1 LLPTNEPDPL
11 QRVLKVHEAMVSSK
25 DLFNAIPAETL
36 TDFAQFPSPAVFT
49 RAVRMAVR
57 WGLMERFAPA
67 AGNLTIS
74 NVPGPREPLYSA
86 GAKLLH
92 YFPVSTIVDGQG
104 LNITVQ
110 SYQDTLD
117 WGLVACREL
126 VPDVSDLMDD
136 IAHELDVLAEAAGL
150 NAPADAHA

>member
-1 LLPTNEPDPL
+1 M
-11 QRVLKVHEAMVSSK
+11 LKVHEAMVSSK
-25 DLFNAIPAETL
+25 ELFDAIPADTL
-36 TDFAQFPSPAVFT
+36 TDFAQFPSPALFT
-49 RAVRMAVR
+49 RAVRMGVR
-57 WGLMERFAPA
+57 WGVMARLAPT

-74 NVPGPREPLYSA
+74 NVPGPREPLYAA

-92 YFPVSTIVDGQG
+92 YYPVSTIVDGQG

-126 VPDVSDLMDD
+126 VPDVADLMDD
-136 IAHELDVLAEAAGL
+136 IANELDVLAESPAL
-150 NAPADAHA
+150 NAPADARA